1 MIHFREMGVPVGS
14 KLVFHDDESVIV
26 EVIDDRKVRRENGE
40 EVFLTPATQSV
51 LETKT
56 PVHPTRY
63 WLFEERLLSEIY
75 DETYG
80 T

>member
-1 MIHFREMGVPVGS
+1 MGVPVGS

-26 EVIDDRKVRRENGE
+26 EVIDGRKVRTENGE
-40 EVFLTPATQSV
+40 EVFLTPATKSV
-51 LETKT
+51 LKTKT
-56 PVHPTRY
+56 PLHPVRY
-63 WLFEERLLSEIY
+63 WLFEGRLLLEIY